1 MTNFELSF
9 GNRELLEKEEY
20 LTKTLRQVEKE
31 LLEHQFEF
39 QIESLDIREKL
50 NESLS
55 QLEGFLA
62 LLERRNVERLYHLLY
77 RIDISEAMIADYGE
91 KHSNLEW
98 YRIVSEVIFLRCLQK
113 IILREQFG
121 SKKP

>member
-1 MTNFELSF
+1 MTDFKLNLAD
-9 GNRELLEKEEY
+9 RELLEKKDY
-20 LTKTLRQVEKE
+20 LERTIVQVEKE

-39 QIESLDIREKL
+39 DIESEKIQDKL
-50 NESLS
+50 LEAVS

-77 RIDISEAMIADYGE
+77 RIDISEKMIADYGE
-91 KHSNLEW
+91 KQPGQEW

-113 IILREQFG
+113 ILLREQFG
-121 SKKP
+121 PKKP